1 MSTRDSGVSSRTTRS
16 KLEPVFTENQSAFA
30 LNDLGLTAAKEGDH
44 RHAADCFR
52 KAISESAGHAFIFS
66 NYALT
71 LRDLGQ
77 FTEAIQKLKVAISL
91 DPENSVFFFNLGN
104 IQFEVGLVREA
115 MASYELA
122 LRGKAGFP
130 ELLCNYALVALGEK
144 EIALAQRLARRGLME
159 CPPSH
164 PLHVRFAIA
173 LSSIESSLGNKAAA
187 LARLEELLDGPSSKE
202 VLCEYI
208 RILSTA
214 AFKDITEKSLLH
226 ISSIFENR
234 WSAPEQIAYAAWRRI
249 IEDRGLPEAPM
260 VKPWPELALILLS
273 STIIP
278 DVDMECWLSRQRRH
292 LLNLNNDAQLS
303 DHDVAFF
310 IALAQQC
317 FHRNYLLEDTD
328 SGQSDIEGLRKN
340 LDDHSEDNTYPNIL
354 QILKYACCDPL
365 ANVKNAQRL
374 LAMSDEVPRLRPLF
388 HQQIENPLREK
399 ALEPSIRRLF
409 SAEAIQ
415 DDVNARYSAHPYPQ
429 WTWPG
434 QLNTPE
440 LFNVY
445 LVQRLAHSNFDPM
458 DDTRRIRIL
467 IAGCGTG
474 RHSHIV
480 GCMVANSQIT
490 AIDISRRSLAFA
502 KRQAIDH
509 NLTNVEYIDA
519 DIMSLNQW
527 TERFDVIE
535 CAGVLHHL
543 PDPDAGLSNLLSLL
557 RPNGMILIGLYSR
570 RARKPMIE
578 LRARIEPFLK
588 TDIINALHHARRIVK
603 SDPAFKSLLEFQ
615 EFYSLNGCLDLILH
629 PREVSYDPVQIKSI
643 LEQHG
648 LIFRGFELTDDQKSS
663 FRMRNRRPEDLL
675 NLLMWDEHEHEHPDL
690 FMGMYQFWAQ
700 KQPE

>member
-1 MSTRDSGVSSRTTRS
+1 MNTRESGVSSRTTLS

-30 LNDLGLTAAKEGDH
+30 FNDLGLTAAKEGDH
-44 RHAADCFR
+44 AHAADCFR
-52 KAISESAGHAFIFS
+52 KAIRESASHAFIFS

-77 FTEAIQKLKVAISL
+77 FSEAIQKLKVAISL

-104 IQFEVGLVREA
+104 IQFEVGMVREA

-122 LRGKAGFP
+122 LRGKTGFP

-144 EIALAQRLARRGLME
+144 EIALAQRLARRGIME
-159 CPPSH
+159 CPLNH

-187 LARLEELLDGPSSKE
+187 LARLEELLDGSSSKD

-214 AFKDITEKSLLH
+214 TFEDITEKSLLH

-234 WSAPEQIAYAAWRRI
+234 WSAPERIAYSAWRRI
-249 IEDRGLPEAPM
+249 VQDSGLPEAPM
-260 VKPWPELALILLS
+260 VKPWQELALILLS

-278 DVDMECWLSRQRRH
+278 DVDIECWLSRQRLY
-292 LLNLNNDAQLS
+292 LLNLNDGAQLS
-303 DHDVAFF
+303 DHDLSFF
-310 IALAQQC
+310 IAIAQQC

-328 SGQSDIEGLRKN
+328 WHQSDIEGLRKK
-340 LDDHSEDNTYPNIL
+340 LDGHLEHNTYPTIL
-354 QILKYACCDPL
+354 LVLKYACCEPL
-365 ANVKNAQRL
+365 ANVKNAQKL
-374 LAMSDEVPRLRPLF
+374 LKMSDDIPRLRPLF

-399 ALEPSIRRLF
+399 ALKPSIRRLF
-409 SAEAIQ
+409 SAPAIQ
-415 DDVNARYSAHPYPQ
+415 DDVTARYSAYPYPQ

-440 LFNVY
+440 LFNAY
-445 LVQRLAHSNFDPM
+445 LVQRLAHSNFDPI
-458 DDTRRIRIL
+458 DDTSRIRML

-480 GCMVANSQIT
+480 ACMVANSLIT
-490 AIDISRRSLAFA
+490 AIDISDQSLAFA

-509 NLTNVEYIDA
+509 NLTNVEYINA
-519 DIMSLNQW
+519 DIMSLKQW

-543 PDPDAGLSNLLSLL
+543 PDPEVGLSNLLNLL

-570 RARKPMIE
+570 RARRPVIE
-578 LRARIEPFLK
+578 LRARIEPFIK

-603 SDPAFKSLLEFQ
+603 SDPAFRSLLEFQ

-643 LEQHG
+643 LEEHG
-648 LIFRGFELTDDQKSS
+648 LIFRGFELTDDQKST
-663 FRMRNRRPEDLL
+663 FRMRNRRTEDLL
-675 NLLMWDEHEHEHPDL
+675 NLTMWDEHERENPNL
-690 FMGMYQFWAQ
+690 FSGMYQFWAQ
-700 KQPE
+700 KPPD